1 MLKLKLQYF
10 GQLMGTADEGEA
22 DEGQRGQACRSPWG
36 CKESDTTGQLNK
48 TNKKDWDHKICS

>member
-48 TNKKDWDHKICS
+48 TNKKGLGS